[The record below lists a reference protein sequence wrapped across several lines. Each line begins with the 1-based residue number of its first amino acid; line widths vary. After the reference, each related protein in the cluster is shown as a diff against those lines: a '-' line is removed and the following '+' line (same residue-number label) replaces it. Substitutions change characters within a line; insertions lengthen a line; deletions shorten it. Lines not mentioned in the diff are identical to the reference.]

1 MAGIP
6 ELRYISASLGQ
17 EGVLVLKYNRS
28 HAGNAIN
35 NATIKELFRALQ
47 WAIEEPRVKIIVQTG
62 EGRFFTTGMDLSS
75 IQGEDDSPQILYD
88 VNKLMIDCEKITIAA
103 VNGPGVGY
111 GASSIGLFDLVY
123 AVPDAYFFTPFIK
136 WGLCAEACSSFAFPS
151 IMGRQRASHMLLTGE
166 RMTATELE
174 AAGLVSKVI
183 AKENFLQDV
192 LALANPLA
200 GQPTEALRVNK
211 QLLSRGWKEQ
221 LHETNEQEL
230 RAFEDLMKGDAAKK
244 RAGMFAAEQ
253 ALKRAN
259 GKGRVHNL

>member
-1 MAGIP
+1 MVDIP
-6 ELRYISASLGQ
+6 EFRYISATLGD
-17 EGVLVLKYNRS
+17 EGVLVLKYNRPQ
-28 HAGNAIN
+28 AGNAIN

-47 WAIEEPRVKIIVQTG
+47 WATEETRVKIIVQTG

-75 IQGEDDSPQILYD
+75 IQGEDDSPQILYE
-88 VNKLMIDCEKITIAA
+88 VNKLMINCEKITIAA

-166 RMTATELE
+166 RMTAAELE

-183 AKENFLQDV
+183 PRENFLQDV
-192 LALANPLA
+192 LALASRLA
-200 GQPTEALRVNK
+200 AQPAEALRVNK
-211 QLLSRGWKEQ
+211 QLLARAWKEQ

-230 RAFEDLMKGDAAKK
+230 RAFEDLMQGDAAKK
-244 RAGMFAAEQ
+244 RAGMFAVEQ
-253 ALKRAN
+253 ALKKGN
-259 GKGRVHNL
+259 GKRRAQNL